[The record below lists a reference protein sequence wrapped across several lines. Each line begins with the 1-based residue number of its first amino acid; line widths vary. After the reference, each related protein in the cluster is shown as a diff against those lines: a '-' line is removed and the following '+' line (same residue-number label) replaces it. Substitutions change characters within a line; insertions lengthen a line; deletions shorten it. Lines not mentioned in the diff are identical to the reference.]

1 MQHEAAFSD
10 PTRER
15 NIFVGRIVIASFFV
29 LAMALVL
36 LARYADLQVTQH
48 QDFVTNS
55 DNNRVHIR
63 PVPPA
68 RGVIYDRNGEILA
81 DNRPA
86 SNLTIIRERTK
97 DLNSLITK
105 IGSLIQLS
113 DADIKRFYKRLERR
127 RPFEQTPLKFNLS
140 AEEQAILAVNEY
152 LLEGI
157 KVSARLTRSYPKGEL
172 FAHVV
177 GYVGR
182 INERELRAIDSIK
195 YSGTDS
201 IGKVGLEKFYE
212 QNLLGEVGSE
222 HVETNAKGR
231 VMRVLD
237 QADPNA
243 GNDLVLHLDSRLQQI
258 SYDAFDGERGA
269 LIAMDIKNGGI
280 LAMVSAPSYDPN
292 LFVSGISQKNYDLLV
307 NSTDKPLFNRA
318 IRGQYPPGST
328 VKPLFGLIGLTNK
341 NITIDT
347 KIEDPGYF
355 IMEGIERPWRDH
367 NSKRG
372 GHGSDVDLAEAI
384 IESCDVFFYKMGI
397 KTGIDALSSQSA
409 MFGLGTKTGIDL
421 PGEASGIMPTR
432 KWKKESRN
440 AAWYNGDTINMSIG
454 QGFMLTTPLQLA
466 VMASRIASKGN
477 IVQPQIV
484 KSINNKVQPTIF
496 LPSDSK
502 IDEEN
507 WTYVHGAMKDVV
519 HSSRGT
525 AKSISSGLL
534 YQIAGKT
541 GTAQVVSINADE
553 DYDKSKLNKRQWD
566 HALFIAFAPAEN
578 PEVAIGLIVE
588 NGEHGSSVAAPIAR
602 KVLDAYMSNRKD
614 NGKEL
619 ISNSSAVKTGQ
630 GYLAYAE

>member
-1 MQHEAAFSD
+1 MEHEAAFSD

-15 NIFVGRIVIASFFV
+15 NIFVGRIIIASFFV
-29 LAMALVL
+29 AVMALVI

-81 DNRPA
+81 DNRPT

-97 DLNSLITK
+97 DLNNLITK
-105 IGSLIQLS
+105 IGSLIRLS

-182 INERELRAIDSIK
+182 INDRELRTIDSIK

-201 IGKVGLEKFYE
+201 IGKIGLEKFYE
-212 QNLLGEVGSE
+212 KYLLGEVGSE
-222 HVETNAKGR
+222 QVETNAKGR

-237 QADPNA
+237 QTDPIA
-243 GNDLVLHLDSRLQQI
+243 GDDLVLHLDSRLQQI

-269 LIAMDIKNGGI
+269 LIAMDIRNGGI

-292 LFVSGISQKNYDLLV
+292 LFVSGISQKSYDLLV
-307 NSTDKPLFNRA
+307 NSTEKPLFNRA

-328 VKPLFGLIGLTNK
+328 VKPLFGLIGLSNQ
-341 NITIDT
+341 NITTDT
-347 KIEDPGYF
+347 KIDDPGFF

-372 GHGSDVDLAEAI
+372 GHGSGVDLAKAI
-384 IESCDVFFYKMGI
+384 IESCDVFFYEMGI

-409 MFGLGTKTGIDL
+409 IFGLGAKTGIDL

-440 AAWYNGDTINMSIG
+440 ATWYNGDTINMSIG

-466 VMASRIASKGN
+466 VMTSRIASKGN
-477 IVQPQIV
+477 IIQPQIV
-484 KSINNKVQPTIF
+484 KSINNNAQPAIL
-496 LPSDSK
+496 LPNDSK
-502 IDEEN
+502 IDEKH
-507 WTYVHGAMKDVV
+507 WTYIHRAMKDVV
-519 HSSRGT
+519 HSTKGT

-541 GTAQVVSINADE
+541 GTAQVISINADE
-553 DYDKSKLNKRQWD
+553 VYDKSKLNKRQWD
-566 HALFIAFAPAEN
+566 HALFVAFAPAEN
-578 PEVAIGLIVE
+578 PEIAIGLIVE

-602 KVLDAYMSNRKD
+602 KVLDAYLSNRADK
-614 NGKEL
+614 GKQLVSKSRILE
-619 ISNSSAVKTGQ
+619 TEQ

>member
-1 MQHEAAFSD
+1 MEHEAAFSD

-15 NIFVGRIVIASFFV
+15 NIFVGRIIIASFFV
-29 LAMALVL
+29 AVMALVI

-81 DNRPA
+81 DNRPT

-97 DLNSLITK
+97 DLNNLITK
-105 IGSLIQLS
+105 IGSLIRLS

-182 INERELRAIDSIK
+182 INDRELRTIDSIK

-201 IGKVGLEKFYE
+201 IGKIGLEKFYE
-212 QNLLGEVGSE
+212 KYLLGEVGSE
-222 HVETNAKGR
+222 QVETNAKGR

-237 QADPNA
+237 QTDPIA
-243 GNDLVLHLDSRLQQI
+243 GDDLVLHLDSRLQQI

-269 LIAMDIKNGGI
+269 LIAMDIRNGGI

-292 LFVSGISQKNYDLLV
+292 LFVSGISQKSYDLLV
-307 NSTDKPLFNRA
+307 NSTEKPLFNRA

-328 VKPLFGLIGLTNK
+328 VKPLFGLIGLSNQD
-341 NITIDT
+341 ITTDT
-347 KIEDPGYF
+347 KIDDPGFF

-372 GHGSDVDLAEAI
+372 GHGSGVDLAKAI
-384 IESCDVFFYKMGI
+384 IESCDVFFYEMGI

-409 MFGLGTKTGIDL
+409 IFGLGAKTGIDL

-440 AAWYNGDTINMSIG
+440 ATWYNGDTINMSIG

-466 VMASRIASKGN
+466 VMTSRIASKGN
-477 IVQPQIV
+477 IIQPQIV
-484 KSINNKVQPTIF
+484 KSINNNAQPAIL
-496 LPSDSK
+496 LPNDSK
-502 IDEEN
+502 IDEKH
-507 WTYVHGAMKDVV
+507 WTYIHRAMKDVV
-519 HSSRGT
+519 HSTKGT

-541 GTAQVVSINADE
+541 GTAQVISINADE
-553 DYDKSKLNKRQWD
+553 VYDKSKLNKRQWD
-566 HALFIAFAPAEN
+566 HALFVAFAPAEN
-578 PEVAIGLIVE
+578 PEIAIGLIVE

-602 KVLDAYMSNRKD
+602 KVLDAYLSNRADK
-614 NGKEL
+614 GKQLVSKSRILE
-619 ISNSSAVKTGQ
+619 TEQ

>member
-602 KVLDAYMSNRKD
+602 KVLDAYMSNRED

>member
-1 MQHEAAFSD
+1 MEHEAAFSD

-15 NIFVGRIVIASFFV
+15 NIFVGRIIIASFFV
-29 LAMALVL
+29 AVMALVI

-81 DNRPA
+81 DNRPT

-97 DLNSLITK
+97 DLNNLITK
-105 IGSLIQLS
+105 IGSLIRLS

-182 INERELRAIDSIK
+182 INDRELRTIDSIK

-201 IGKVGLEKFYE
+201 IGKIGLEKFYE
-212 QNLLGEVGSE
+212 KYLLGEVGSE
-222 HVETNAKGR
+222 QVETNAKGR

-237 QADPNA
+237 QTDPIA
-243 GNDLVLHLDSRLQQI
+243 GDDLVLHLDSRLQQI

-269 LIAMDIKNGGI
+269 LIAMDIRNGGI

-292 LFVSGISQKNYDLLV
+292 LFVSGISQKSYDLLV
-307 NSTDKPLFNRA
+307 NSTEKPLFNRA

-328 VKPLFGLIGLTNK
+328 VKPLFGLIGLSNQD
-341 NITIDT
+341 ITTDT
-347 KIEDPGYF
+347 KIDDPGFF

-372 GHGSDVDLAEAI
+372 GHGSGVDLAKAI
-384 IESCDVFFYKMGI
+384 IESCDVFFYEMGI

-409 MFGLGTKTGIDL
+409 IFGLGAKTGIDL

-440 AAWYNGDTINMSIG
+440 ATWYNGDTINMSIG

-466 VMASRIASKGN
+466 VMTSRIASKGN
-477 IVQPQIV
+477 IIQPQIV
-484 KSINNKVQPTIF
+484 KSINNNAQPAIL
-496 LPSDSK
+496 LPNDSK
-502 IDEEN
+502 IDEKH
-507 WTYVHGAMKDVV
+507 WTYIHRAMKDVV
-519 HSSRGT
+519 HSTKGT

-541 GTAQVVSINADE
+541 GTAQVISINADE
-553 DYDKSKLNKRQWD
+553 VYDKSKLNKRQWD
-566 HALFIAFAPAEN
+566 HALFVAFAPAEN
-578 PEVAIGLIVE
+578 PEIAIGLIVE

-602 KVLDAYMSNRKD
+602 KVLDAYLSNRAD
-614 NGKEL
+614 RGKQLVSKSRILE
-619 ISNSSAVKTGQ
+619 TEQ

>member
-1 MQHEAAFSD
+1 MVHEEAFSD

-15 NIFVGRIVIASFFV
+15 NIFVGRIIIASFFV
-29 LAMALVL
+29 LAMALVI

-63 PVPPA
+63 PVAPA

-81 DNRPA
+81 DNRPT

-97 DLNSLITK
+97 DLNNLITK

-182 INERELRAIDSIK
+182 INDRELRTIDSIK

-201 IGKVGLEKFYE
+201 IGKIGLEKFYE
-212 QNLLGEVGSE
+212 KYLLGEVGSE
-222 HVETNAKGR
+222 QVETNAKGR

-237 QADPNA
+237 QTDPIA
-243 GNDLVLHLDSRLQQI
+243 GDDLVLHLDSRLQQI

-269 LIAMDIKNGGI
+269 LIAMDIRNGGI

-292 LFVSGISQKNYDLLV
+292 LFVSGISQKSYDLLV
-307 NSTDKPLFNRA
+307 NSTEKPLFNRA

-328 VKPLFGLIGLTNK
+328 VKPLFGLIGLSNQ
-341 NITIDT
+341 NITTDT
-347 KIEDPGYF
+347 KIDDPGFF

-372 GHGSDVDLAEAI
+372 GHGSGVDLAKAI
-384 IESCDVFFYKMGI
+384 IESCDVFFYEMGI
-397 KTGIDALSSQSA
+397 RTGIDALSSQSA
-409 MFGLGTKTGIDL
+409 IFGLGAKTGIDL

-440 AAWYNGDTINMSIG
+440 ATWYNGDTINMSIG

-466 VMASRIASKGN
+466 VMTSRIASKGN
-477 IVQPQIV
+477 IIQPQIV
-484 KSINNKVQPTIF
+484 KSINNNAQPAIL
-496 LPSDSK
+496 LPNDSK
-502 IDEEN
+502 IDEKH
-507 WTYVHGAMKDVV
+507 WTYIHRAMKDVV
-519 HSSRGT
+519 HSTKGT

-541 GTAQVVSINADE
+541 GTAQVISINADE
-553 DYDKSKLNKRQWD
+553 VYDKSKLNKRQWD
-566 HALFIAFAPAEN
+566 HALFVAFAPAEN
-578 PEVAIGLIVE
+578 PEIAIGLIVE

-602 KVLDAYMSNRKD
+602 KVLDAYLSNRADREKQLVS
-614 NGKEL
+614 KSRILE
-619 ISNSSAVKTGQ
+619 TEQ

>member
-36 LARYADLQVTQH
+36 LTRYADLQVTQH

-602 KVLDAYMSNRKD
+602 KVLDAYMSNRED

>member
-237 QADPNA
+237 QANPNA

-347 KIEDPGYF
+347 KIEDPGFF

-578 PEVAIGLIVE
+578 PEIAIGLIVE

-602 KVLDAYMSNRKD
+602 KVLDAYMSNRED

>member
-1 MQHEAAFSD
+1 MEHEAAFSD

-36 LARYADLQVTQH
+36 LTRYADLQVTQH

-602 KVLDAYMSNRKD
+602 KVLDAYMSNRED